1 VGVWLALF
9 DRLAIC
15 YVSHLLG
22 SVAQFLAGGRPRFES
37 SGGTDMNRLT
47 LKIAPVCAALF
58 ALILVSNP
66 MGVVRGRPGVW

>member
-1 VGVWLALF
+1 
-9 DRLAIC
+9 
-15 YVSHLLG
+15 
-22 SVAQFLAGGRPRFES
+22 
-37 SGGTDMNRLT
+37 MNRLT